1 MVRRRRRG
9 SGRCTT
15 TERDGGRVRERER
28 GERDQSSRV
37 DPFRARLSRASRRR
51 ASFDVHEARHRF
63 ARARRG
69 DASIARLRRSLARA
83 RRGDAKERR
92 ARRAFV
98 FFELARD
105 ADGIGARE

>member
-1 MVRRRRRG
+1 V
-9 SGRCTT
+9 
-15 TERDGGRVRERER
+15 
-28 GERDQSSRV
+28 
-37 DPFRARLSRASRRR
+37 
-51 ASFDVHEARHRF
+51 RHRF